1 MGKKPQNAD
10 ELFEVPVQLELAYFM
25 CPKPAEP
32 WKPER
37 WWRERTLDDP
47 KYQIDGL
54 SARRASGSQVVSQVN
69 EEWNLLSDERKQEV
83 EATIRK
89 PGGVLML
96 YPGQSIHGISWYL
109 SDINPIH
116 LTQLDINKLV
126 VETKKKNHHNTL
138 ERILPH
144 LDENLQGK
152 GLTREASNMW
162 ISGWE
167 EFSMETLAL
176 FSFLSFMYG
185 GIHGSSWNAHFPSM
199 VEQMMWRTAVCSVAV
214 GGVVI
219 SGLLFMAGVLGY
231 LTESPRENLKSWI
244 IRGIQW
250 GWGFLRIEDFGVFF
264 FLVLLGMVVGV
275 MLLILFLIIVIGTL
289 SCITLAYVFSRTFL
303 VVESFISIRSLP
315 AGAYNTVSWVGYW
328 PHIG

>member
-1 MGKKPQNAD
+1 M
-10 ELFEVPVQLELAYFM
+10 
-25 CPKPAEP
+25 
-32 WKPER
+32 
-37 WWRERTLDDP
+37 
-47 KYQIDGL
+47 
-54 SARRASGSQVVSQVN
+54 
-69 EEWNLLSDERKQEV
+69 SDERKQEV

-89 PGGVLML
+89 PDGVLML

-214 GGVVI
+214 GGFVI